1 MLANE
6 NKKRLLALAI
16 TGTMVTGML
25 PISAL
30 AEDGAA
36 GESLPDNTAT
46 VGQTENQID
55 GAQQPAEGTPAAEA
69 PTKEAPVVE
78 ASAEEVSSTE
88 EPKAEGAVTEE
99 PKAEDPAPEKPK
111 AEEPKADTPATEEPA
126 TEEPKEEA
134 VVPEEKVP
142 EAIQP
147 AELLAAPELA
157 QPRMLFVAPQ
167 SDTQVVEGDGTL
179 TDSAYFS
186 VTQVEGNAAIYFSY
200 NGRPLEPVTE
210 EKLEITHFRNWLKG
224 NVIFCVAP
232 QEGYAVTSV
241 SSTGK
246 NVITPL
252 EKIPQGL
259 AGGVARDIVQQ
270 AQSLGC
276 TAALW
281 YSRDWNNNT
290 DVKETLQVTSQP
302 YGVVVTQAASVIGKV
317 APGTE
322 VTFTAT
328 PAPEQQNDIAYTY
341 SESATYTIKNGN
353 KTLATGTA
361 TKNTDG
367 TYSYKYTVTEQDA
380 GKSLTAAIEVPYT
393 YTSKWGGGSFH
404 AGTTTEST
412 VMVQSQVEY
421 RFDGIDS
428 AIAPKLPE
436 NQKKW
441 NEGDKFNIP
450 QAAHSYKDITTDG
463 GVYRFTGWTVAT
475 VSGKE
480 VPFDKDQK
488 TFNMP
493 AEAVVITGHW
503 SFAAT
508 TKYTLYRKGYVS
520 GTLSGSPKG
529 SYAFDS
535 TVGPN
540 GETAIGNF
548 PSTGATMTEADYAA
562 VKTALA
568 NKDYAALA
576 AKYNNVANHVPDS
589 VTIDETAHTVTVN
602 YQRIQF
608 YVLRKTLAAT
618 GNASNY
624 TTATFDMTGKLSNAL
639 AAKLMQSGKSHD
651 GNYVLDG
658 ERANVN
664 VGANTKFDVSANL
677 TAMPENNALTD
688 ALDKAKI
695 SYHAESFNGSG
706 KAPIRWYLVPVT
718 TNDGVHV
725 DGVLTEGRVIYQWKD
740 GKAPAGVTLPTDDK
754 WYGEG
759 DTATVDTTKFEKIVD
774 DKGTWEFDNK
784 WATDK
789 SVDIKDGKFTMPD
802 GTVTLTGSW
811 TFTAKEKP
819 PVTPEVENAG
829 YTVRYH
835 NLTTN
840 TDIATVN
847 DDKLTAKV
855 GTAITDDLV
864 RAVLGNAWQNEKLP
878 AGYEFVS
885 VTYPTLAKGATNEVV
900 VNYRQTTNNGGGNN
914 GGGNNGGGNT
924 GGGNNGGGNTV
935 NVTEPNVPLGG
946 QPTDSGTN
954 SGTVTVPTTE
964 PTVTIEDTEVPLT
977 GAPEITIED
986 GKTPLAATPDKTE
999 TNPND
1004 VPRTGDTSPIA
1015 LLLALLG
1022 SALGGIVLLRK
1033 RDVQR

>member
-1 MLANE
+1 MLAKE

-25 PISAL
+25 PVSAF
-30 AEDGAA
+30 AEDLPAEEPAQSTPAA
-36 GESLPDNTAT
+36 VS
-46 VGQTENQID
+46 QTESQTE
-55 GAQQPAEGTPAAEA
+55 GVQQPAPETPA
-69 PTKEAPVVE
+69 
-78 ASAEEVSSTE
+78 TE
-88 EPKAEGAVTEE
+88 EPKAEEPKAETPVTEE
-99 PKAEDPAPEKPK
+99 PKAEEPT
-111 AEEPKADTPATEEPA
+111 AETPVTEETKVETPVTEDPATEE
-126 TEEPKEEA
+126 
-134 VVPEEKVP
+134 VIPEEKVP
-142 EAIQP
+142 EAELP
-147 AELLAAPELA
+147 AQLLETPNLA
-157 QPRMLFVAPQ
+157 QPMMLFAVPA
-167 SDTQVVEGDGTL
+167 SDTETIPGDGRFPHA
-179 TDSAYFS
+179 SALFS
-186 VTQVEGNAAIYFSY
+186 FTRTGSSRIYYSY
-200 NGRPLEPVTE
+200 NGSDLKELTKD
-210 EKLEITHFRNWLKG
+210 KLSVTHFNSDHGG

-232 QEGYAVTSV
+232 GEGYAVTSLAA
-241 SSTGK
+241 TGD
-246 NVITPL
+246 NRITALNAIPL
-252 EKIPQGL
+252 HL
-259 AGGVARDIVQQ
+259 AGGVASNIVAQ
-270 AQSLGC
+270 AKAFGC
-276 TAALW
+276 TAAFW
-281 YSRDWNNNT
+281 YSRAAGRGGVDAT
-290 DVKETLQVTSQP
+290 AEITAQP
-302 YGVVVTQAASVIGKV
+302 YGVAVTQTASQTGKV
-317 APGTE
+317 AVGTE

-328 PAPEQQNDIAYTY
+328 PAPTQVNDVTY
-341 SESATYTIKNGN
+341 IYGDTATYTINDGNG
-353 KTLATGTA
+353 KVLAKGAA
-361 TKNTDG
+361 TKNADG
-367 TYSYKYTVTEQDA
+367 TYSYTYTITDKDA
-380 GKSLTAAIEVPYT
+380 GANLTASIEVPYT
-393 YTSKWGGGSFH
+393 YSSRWGGGSFS
-404 AGTTTEST
+404 AGAVTEST
-412 VMVQSQVEY
+412 VMVQSAVEY
-421 RFDGIDS
+421 RFEGNNW
-428 AIAPKLPE
+428 APYPGEPKLPE
-436 NQKKW
+436 DHKKW
-441 NEGDKFNIP
+441 DEGKKFNIP
-450 QAAHSYKDITTDG
+450 QKAHSYNDVTTSG
-463 GVYRFTGWTVAT
+463 GVYHFEGWTVET
-475 VSGKE
+475 VSGAQ

-488 TFNMP
+488 TFTMP

-503 SFAAT
+503 SFTA
-508 TKYTLYRKGYVS
+508 YNFTLYRKGYVS

-618 GNASNY
+618 GNASDY

-706 KAPIRWYLVPVT
+706 QPPIRWYLIPTT

-725 DGVLTEGRVIYQWKD
+725 DGVLTEGRVIYQWE
-740 GKAPAGVTLPTDDK
+740 GEAPQGVEPPVDNT
-754 WYGEG
+754 WYSEG
-759 DTATVDTTKFEKIVD
+759 DLASVDTTKFDKITHEN
-774 DKGTWEFDNK
+774 GTWEFNND
-784 WATDK
+784 WTTDGA
-789 SVDIKDGKFTMPD
+789 ITINDGKFTMPD
-802 GTVTLTGSW
+802 GSVILTGTW
-811 TFTAKEKP
+811 KFTP
-819 PVTPEVENAG
+819 NTVGPVTESATYV
-829 YTVRYH
+829 VRYH

-847 DDKLTAKV
+847 NDKLTAKV

-864 RAVLGNAWQNEKLP
+864 KAVLGNAWQNEKLP

-914 GGGNNGGGNT
+914 GGGNNGGGNNGGGNT

-946 QPTDSGTN
+946 QPTDTGTSSGN
-954 SGTVTVPTTE
+954 VTEPTTE
-964 PTVTIEDTEVPLT
+964 PTVTIEENEVPLT
-977 GAPEITIED
+977 GAPEVTIED
-986 GKTPLAATPDKTE
+986 GKTPLAATPDKAD

-1015 LLLALLG
+1015 PLLALLG
-1022 SALGGIVLLRK
+1022 SALCGIVLLRK

>member
-1 MLANE
+1 ME
-6 NKKRLLALAI
+6 
-16 TGTMVTGML
+16 
-25 PISAL
+25 
-30 AEDGAA
+30 
-36 GESLPDNTAT
+36 
-46 VGQTENQID
+46 
-55 GAQQPAEGTPAAEA
+55 TP
-69 PTKEAPVVE
+69 
-78 ASAEEVSSTE
+78 
-88 EPKAEGAVTEE
+88 VTE
-99 PKAEDPAPEKPK
+99 D
-111 AEEPKADTPATEEPA
+111 PATEE
-126 TEEPKEEA
+126 
-134 VVPEEKVP
+134 VIPEEKVP
-142 EAIQP
+142 EAELP
-147 AELLAAPELA
+147 AQLLETPNLA
-157 QPRMLFVAPQ
+157 QPMMLFAVPA
-167 SDTQVVEGDGTL
+167 SDTETIPGDGGFL
-179 TDSAYFS
+179 RASALFS
-186 VTQVEGNAAIYFSY
+186 FTRTGSSRIYYSY
-200 NGRPLEPVTE
+200 NGSDLKELTKD
-210 EKLEITHFRNWLKG
+210 KLSVTHFNSDHGG

-232 QEGYAVTSV
+232 GEGYAVTSLAA
-241 SSTGK
+241 TGD
-246 NVITPL
+246 NRITAL
-252 EKIPQGL
+252 NAIPSHL
-259 AGGVARDIVQQ
+259 AGGVASNIVAQ
-270 AQSLGC
+270 AKAFDC
-276 TAALW
+276 TAAFW
-281 YSRDWNNNT
+281 YSRAAGRGGVDAT
-290 DVKETLQVTSQP
+290 AEITAQP
-302 YGVVVTQAASVIGKV
+302 YGVAVTQTASQTGKV
-317 APGTE
+317 AVGTE

-328 PAPEQQNDIAYTY
+328 PAPTQVNDVTY
-341 SESATYTIKNGN
+341 IYGDTATYTINDGNG
-353 KTLATGTA
+353 KVLAKGAA
-361 TKNTDG
+361 TKNADG
-367 TYSYKYTVTEQDA
+367 TYSYTYTITDKDA
-380 GKSLTAAIEVPYT
+380 GANLTASIEVPYT
-393 YTSKWGGGSFH
+393 YSSGWGGGSFS
-404 AGTTTEST
+404 AGAVTEST

-436 NQKKW
+436 DHKKW
-441 NEGDKFNIP
+441 NEGDEFNIP

-562 VKTALA
+562 VKKALA
-568 NKDYAALA
+568 DKNYAALA

-624 TTATFDMTGKLSNAL
+624 TRATFDMTGKLSNEL

-688 ALDKAKI
+688 ALYKAKI

-774 DKGTWEFDNK
+774 DKGTWEFNND
-784 WATDK
+784 WTTDGA
-789 SVDIKDGKFTMPD
+789 ITINDGKFTMPD

-847 DDKLTAKV
+847 NDKLTAKV

-864 RAVLGNAWQNEKLP
+864 KAVLGNAWQNEKLP
-878 AGYEFVS
+878 AGYELVD

-900 VNYRQTTNNGGGNN
+900 VNYRQTTTNGGDNGGNNNNGGGNN
-914 GGGNNGGGNT
+914 GGNTNNGGD
-924 GGGNNGGGNTV
+924 NNDDDDNNTV
-935 NVTEPNVPLGG
+935 NVTDPNVPLGG
-946 QPTDSGTN
+946 QPTDTGTSSGN
-954 SGTVTVPTTE
+954 VTEPTTE
-964 PTVTIEDTEVPLT
+964 PTVTIEENEVPLT
-977 GAPEITIED
+977 GAPEVTIED
-986 GKTPLAATPDKTE
+986 GKTPLAATPDKAD

-1015 LLLALLG
+1015 PLLALLG